1 MAGRNIIVSG
11 LITGAL
17 VGITAGVL
25 LAPKSG
31 RVTRRFVKGKTNDF
45 KDLPISDDLVLYDD
59 ETIIGNQIYIGYG
72 L

>member
-31 RVTRRFVKGKTNDF
+31 RVTRRFVKDKANSLRSRMQSYMSRLSQKKWRPGDN
-45 KDLPISDDLVLYDD
+45 
-59 ETIIGNQIYIGYG
+59 
-72 L
+72 

>member
-17 VGITAGVL
+17 VGIAAGVL

-45 KDLPISDDLVLYDD
+45 KSRMQSYASKLRLRFNKVQSEERY
-59 ETIIGNQIYIGYG
+59 E
-72 L
+72 

>member
-31 RVTRRFVKGKTNDF
+31 RVTRRFVKDKANSLG
-45 KDLPISDDLVLYDD
+45 SRM
-59 ETIIGNQIYIGYG
+59 QSYITRLRLKKWRPGDN
-72 L
+72 